1 MVDSYT
7 VPFLIGGKETTSQQ
21 TFDVVNPA
29 TGKAIHKSSSASA
42 SDADA
47 AVAAAAEALPAWK
60 ATTPRQRRD
69 VLLKAADV
77 LLRRRGAHHKAA
89 DEQQPRRGEH
99 ETNMRDETGADDMMI
114 GFNFETMRDIM
125 IDVAGRVSTL
135 EGSVPATQDAG
146 VGAMVLQEPYGVVLA
161 IAPW

>member
-29 TGKAIHKSSSASA
+29 MGLAIHKSSSASA

-47 AVAAAAEALPAWK
+47 AVAAAAEALPAWL

-77 LLRRRGAHHKAA
+77 LLRRRGELEAY
-89 DEQQPRRGEH
+89 
-99 ETNMRDETGADDMMI
+99 MRDETGADDMMI
-114 GFNFETMRDIM
+114 GFNFEPMRDIM